1 MPASAALLPLL
12 PSPSLPLPLL
22 RAIRSLPRPSGRL
35 RPCRRPPLAG
45 VASNAHEDRLPL
57 PLPLPLPLLLL
68 PPPPT
73 SSLFPDSL
81 PRPKCHRRRRIP
93 LPLAASNR
101 HLLPHARRR
110 HRRRPCCPQPT
121 TTAGPAAS
129 TRFF

>member
-1 MPASAALLPLL
+1 MPASAALLPPL
-12 PSPSLPLPLL
+12 PSPPLLFPFPSSEPSDLCPARPAASAPAADLPLV
-22 RAIRSLPRPSGRL
+22 
-35 RPCRRPPLAG
+35 G

-57 PLPLPLPLLLL
+57 PLPLPLLLL
-68 PPPPT
+68 PPPLT

-81 PRPKCHRRRRIP
+81 PRPKRHHRRRIP

-129 TRFF
+129 PGFF